1 MSIKNFPKIVTK
13 QFTLSAVLIVVLPL
27 KLIHQ
32 GELTMIIYPSFS
44 DLTVHLPDL
53 MDSVRFPMKRP
64 WLYTFAN
71 SLLAINNDCK
81 RFPF

>member
-1 MSIKNFPKIVTK
+1 MSIKYFPKILTK
-13 QFTLSAVLIVVLPL
+13 QFTISAVLRVVLLL
-27 KLIHQ
+27 KLIFLR
-32 GELTMIIYPSFS
+32 ELTKFIYPSFS

-53 MDSVRFPMKRP
+53 MDRVTFPTKRP

-71 SLLAINNDCK
+71 SLLAINNDCN

>member
-1 MSIKNFPKIVTK
+1 MIIKYFPKIVTK
-13 QFTLSAVLIVVLPL
+13 QFTISAVIIVVLPL
-27 KLIHQ
+27 KLILQ
-32 GELTMIIYPSFS
+32 GELTMVVYPSFS

-53 MDSVRFPMKRP
+53 MDRVTFPMKRP